1 MPLPLVRAAQLA
13 CLALALAACASRP
26 PPPQAAGS
34 DAPATLLL
42 VSIDGLRADY
52 LGRGLT
58 PYLDAL
64 GREGVQA
71 QWMNP
76 SYPSLTFPN
85 HYTIVTGLRPDHH
98 GIVGNTIG
106 DDALGKFMPS
116 DSQSVGDGRWW
127 GGEPIWVGAENAG
140 LRTATLFWPG
150 SEAAVQGVR
159 PSQWRRYDKTY
170 PTEQR
175 VSQVEQWLDLPDT
188 QRPRLITLYFDQ
200 VDSAGHDHGPQSEEV
215 AQRLREVD
223 AAIGELRQHIRALP
237 AGTAVNLIVVSDHG
251 MAATALERMVAIES
265 LAPADVADTINSGQ
279 VVGFTPKP
287 GRTQEAEQALLGRHD
302 GVECWRKQA
311 LPARWHYGSHPRI
324 APIVCQADEGWLIER
339 QSKIDSRRAEQWAGG
354 GAHGYDPALPSMRA
368 VFMAVGPA
376 FRPGTRVPAF
386 DNVDVY
392 PLLARLL
399 GIHAAVHDG
408 DAATLQG
415 VLAHPQS
422 MPVR

>member
-13 CLALALAACASRP
+13 CLVLVLTACASRP
-26 PPPQAAGS
+26 PSASRPAS
-34 DAPATLLL
+34 DIPATLLL
-42 VSIDGLRADY
+42 VSVDGLRADY

-58 PYLDAL
+58 PHLDAL
-64 GREGVQA
+64 AREGVQA
-71 QWMNP
+71 EWMKP

-85 HYTIVTGLRPDHH
+85 HYTLVTGLRPDHH

-106 DDALGKFMPS
+106 DETLGRFVPS
-116 DSQSVGDGRWW
+116 DSQAVGDGRWW

-159 PSQWRRYDKTY
+159 PSQWRRYDKAY
-170 PTEQR
+170 PLEQR
-175 VSQVEQWLDLPDT
+175 VSQVRQWLDLPAA

-200 VDSAGHDHGPQSEEV
+200 VDAAGHDHGPDSPEV

-223 AAIGELRQHIRALP
+223 AAIGELRSYFEARGAALP
-237 AGTAVNLIVVSDHG
+237 VNLIVVSDHG
-251 MAATALERMVAIES
+251 MTATSPDRMVAIES
-265 LAPADVADTINSGQ
+265 LAPAEVADTINSGQ
-279 VVGFTPKP
+279 VVGFVPKP
-287 GRTQEAEQALLGRHD
+287 GRVQQAEQRLLGRH
-302 GVECWRKQA
+302 GAVECWRKQDM
-311 LPARWHYGSHPRI
+311 PARWHYGSHPRI

-339 QSKIDSRRAEQWAGG
+339 QSKIDSRRAEDWRGG

-368 VFMAVGPA
+368 IFMASGPA
-376 FRPGTRVPAF
+376 FRTRVRVPAF

-399 GIHAAVHDG
+399 GIPAAANDG
-408 DAATLQG
+408 KPETLGGIIATPEPIP
-415 VLAHPQS
+415 H
-422 MPVR
+422 R

>member
-13 CLALALAACASRP
+13 CLVLALAACASRP
-26 PPPQAAGS
+26 TSSAPS
-34 DAPATLLL
+34 APATLLL
-42 VSIDGLRADY
+42 ISVDGLRADY
-52 LGRGLT
+52 LGRGQT

-71 QWMNP
+71 EWMNP

-85 HYTIVTGLRPDHH
+85 HYTLVTGLRPDHH

-106 DDALGKFMPS
+106 DDTLGRFMPS
-116 DSQSVGDGRWW
+116 DSQAVGDGRWW
-127 GGEPIWVGAENAG
+127 GGEPIWVAAEKAG

-159 PSQWRRYDKTY
+159 PSQWRKYDKAF
-170 PTEQR
+170 PIEQR
-175 VSQVEQWLDLPDT
+175 VGQVERWLDLPAA

-200 VDSAGHDHGPQSEEV
+200 VDAAGHDHGPQSEDV

-223 AAIGELRQHIRALP
+223 AAIGELREHLRTQ
-237 AGTAVNLIVVSDHG
+237 GTAQAVNIIVVSDHG
-251 MAATALERMVAIES
+251 MAATALDRMVAIEA
-265 LAPADVADTINSGQ
+265 LVPAEIADTINSGQ
-279 VVGFTPKP
+279 VVGFVPKP
-287 GRTQEAEQALLGRHD
+287 GRVQEAEQRLLGRH
-302 GVECWRKQA
+302 GAVECWRKQDM
-311 LPARWHYGSHPRI
+311 PARWHYGAHPRI

-339 QSKIDSRRAEQWAGG
+339 QSKIDNRRAEQWRGG

-376 FRPGTRVPAF
+376 FRQRARLPAF

-399 GIHAAVHDG
+399 GVPAAANDG
-408 DAATLQG
+408 ELRNLQPA
-415 VLAHPQS
+415 LAP
-422 MPVR
+422 PAIDVRKQ

>member
-1 MPLPLVRAAQLA
+1 MPLPLVRAAHLA
-13 CLALALAACASRP
+13 CLALLLTACASQP
-26 PPPQAAGS
+26 PSAHRTKP
-34 DAPATLLL
+34 DVPATLLL
-42 VSIDGLRADY
+42 ISVDGLRADY

-106 DDALGKFMPS
+106 DETLGRFMPS
-116 DSQSVGDGRWW
+116 DSQAVGDGRWW
-127 GGEPIWVGAENAG
+127 GGEPIWVGAEKAG

-159 PSQWRRYDKTY
+159 PSQWRKYDKTY
-170 PTEQR
+170 PIEQR
-175 VSQVEQWLDLPDT
+175 VSQVEQWLDLPAS

-200 VDSAGHDHGPQSEEV
+200 VDSAGHDHGPDSPEV

-223 AAIGELRQHIRALP
+223 AAIGELREHIRTLAT
-237 AGTAVNLIVVSDHG
+237 TAPVNLIVVSDHG
-251 MAATALERMVAIES
+251 MAATSLQRMVAIES
-265 LAPADVADTINSGQ
+265 LAPTEVADTINTGQ
-279 VVGFTPKP
+279 VVSFTPKP
-287 GRTQEAEQALLGRHD
+287 GRTQQAEQLLLGRHD
-302 GVECWRKQA
+302 GVECWRKQQM
-311 LPARWHYGSHPRI
+311 PARWHYGSHPRI

-339 QSKIDSRRAEQWAGG
+339 QSKIDSRRAEQWRGG

-368 VFMAVGPA
+368 VFLAAGPA
-376 FRPGTRVPAF
+376 FVQQQQVPAF

-399 GIHAAVHDG
+399 GIHAAANDG
-408 DAATLQG
+408 NAATLDRT
-415 VLAHPQS
+415 LAEPQA
-422 MPVR
+422 MPQH

>member
-1 MPLPLVRAAQLA
+1 MPLPLVRAAQWA
-13 CLALALAACASRP
+13 CLVLALAACASRP
-26 PPPQAAGS
+26 PSAAPS
-34 DAPATLLL
+34 APATLLL
-42 VSIDGLRADY
+42 ISVDGLRADY
-52 LGRGLT
+52 LGRGQT

-71 QWMNP
+71 EWMNP

-85 HYTIVTGLRPDHH
+85 HYTLVTGLRPDHH

-106 DDALGKFMPS
+106 DETLGRFMPS
-116 DSQSVGDGRWW
+116 DSDAVGDGRWW
-127 GGEPIWVGAENAG
+127 GGEPIWVAAEKAG

-159 PSQWRRYDKTY
+159 PSQWRKYDKAF
-170 PTEQR
+170 PIEQR
-175 VSQVEQWLDLPDT
+175 VSQVERWLDLPIA

-200 VDSAGHDHGPQSEEV
+200 VDAAGHDHGPQSEEV

-223 AAIGELRQHIRALP
+223 AAIGELREHLRTQGSTR
-237 AGTAVNLIVVSDHG
+237 AVNIIVVSDHG
-251 MAATALERMVAIES
+251 MAATALDRIVAIET
-265 LAPADVADTINSGQ
+265 LVPEAIADTINSGQ
-279 VVGFTPKP
+279 VVGFVPKP
-287 GRTQEAEQALLGRHD
+287 GRTHEAEQRLLGRH
-302 GVECWRKQA
+302 GAVECWRKQDM
-311 LPARWHYGSHPRI
+311 PARWHYGTHPRI

-339 QSKIDSRRAEQWAGG
+339 QSKIDSRRAEQWRGG

-376 FRPGTRVPAF
+376 FRQHARLSAF

-399 GIHAAVHDG
+399 GVPAAANDG
-408 DAATLQG
+408 DPRSLEPALAPAAID
-415 VLAHPQS
+415 
-422 MPVR
+422 VRKQ